1 MLIFPAMLFL
11 VTHSSAGYLSFFK
24 AVGFSVY
31 FPGIEKRTSQ
41 TITYVSWSYKA
52 SNIGTPDTILDFT
65 PGDKTD
71 ELYLNKFKNRYRFNT
86 TDFSLWLQDLK
97 VDDSG
102 NYFLNLHNGGN
113 GFIVETRELQVF
125 HVNNDQRVFKTAGS
139 SVHLPGIEKET
150 SQKITHVSW
159 LYEASNTGM
168 PDTILNYTTGTETDQ
183 FYLNKF
189 KYRSQFDKTDFSLWL
204 QDLKE
209 GDNGNYFLKM
219 YTEEGKIVVKIRALQ
234 VHVDDVKFIVTAGL
248 SVLFP
253 GAAEGI
259 NQKVKRVTWSMKA
272 SNTGSPIIILDYT
285 PGKKSFQPHPNQFE
299 FSKVNASLQLKN
311 VKANDS
317 GIYLLE
323 IYTDEGKTVKTRTLR
338 VHDADDVTLII
349 TAGLS
354 VLFPGAA
361 EGIDEKV
368 KRVTWSM
375 KASNTESPIIILDYT
390 PGKKSFQ
397 PHPNQFEFSKVNAS
411 LQLKNV
417 KANDSGIYLLEIYT
431 DEGKTVKTR
440 TLQVR
445 HADDNPNNWSS
456 AAMGVLCFVI
466 FWFGFIMALLLGVL
480 TISCRCC
487 HSVRWIKELMKKLTK
502 KMIKNFAD
510 ETLKQELQNRWNID
524 VAQEV

>member
-1 MLIFPAMLFL
+1 MKAYTCIEGSFCTEPVSISSGYSNDCSYKLCKIFASEMLIFSVMLFL

-24 AVGFSVY
+24 AAGFSVY

-41 TITYVSWSYKA
+41 TITDVSWSYKA
-52 SNIGTPDTILDFT
+52 SNIGTPDTILDFIS
-65 PGDKTD
+65 GDKTD
-71 ELYLNKFKNRYRFNT
+71 QLYLNKFKNRYRFNT

-102 NYFLNLHNGGN
+102 NYFLNVHIGGN
-113 GFIVETRELQVF
+113 GLIVETRELQVF
-125 HVNNDQRVFKTAGS
+125 HVDNDQRVFKTAGS
-139 SVHLPGIEKET
+139 SVHLPGVEKET
-150 SQKITHVSW
+150 SQKITRVSW

-219 YTEEGKIVVKIRALQ
+219 YTDEGKIVVKIRTLQ
-234 VHVDDVKFIVTAGL
+234 VHVDDVTLIIMAGL

-253 GAAEGI
+253 GAAEDI
-259 NQKVKRVTWSMKA
+259 DEKVKRVTWSMKV
-272 SNTGSPIIILDYT
+272 SNTESTIIILDYT
-285 PGKKSFQPHPNQFE
+285 PGNKSFQSHPNQFE
-299 FSKVNASLQLKN
+299 NWFEFSELNASLQLKN
-311 VKANDS
+311 VKANDG

-323 IYTDEGKTVKTRTLR
+323 
-338 VHDADDVTLII
+338 
-349 TAGLS
+349 
-354 VLFPGAA
+354 
-361 EGIDEKV
+361 
-368 KRVTWSM
+368 M
-375 KASNTESPIIILDYT
+375 
-390 PGKKSFQ
+390 
-397 PHPNQFEFSKVNAS
+397 
-411 LQLKNV
+411 
-417 KANDSGIYLLEIYT
+417 YT

-440 TLQVR
+440 TLQVH

-456 AAMGVLCFVI
+456 AAVGGLCFVI

-502 KMIKNFAD
+502 KMIENFAD

-524 VAQEV
+524 VAQEEVDQPLADDTGQG

>member
-234 VHVDDVKFIVTAGL
+234 VHVDDV
-248 SVLFP
+248 
-253 GAAEGI
+253 
-259 NQKVKRVTWSMKA
+259 
-272 SNTGSPIIILDYT
+272 
-285 PGKKSFQPHPNQFE
+285 
-299 FSKVNASLQLKN
+299 
-311 VKANDS
+311 
-317 GIYLLE
+317 
-323 IYTDEGKTVKTRTLR
+323 
-338 VHDADDVTLII
+338 TLII

-524 VAQEV
+524 VAQEEVDQPLADDTGQG